1 MSTQNSRLQTV
12 LGFQPE
18 DLASNRAGYL
28 GPQQRA
34 KIETTKLQTLFGGA
48 FFGVVL
54 IIFFILVARDGFTG
68 WPIFGM
74 CFGTMLLMLIGAVWM
89 QITWLNSDLAAG
101 TVECVTGPVA
111 RTIRVHQARR
121 NGSSYQ
127 STTSRHY
134 YVQVG
139 EKNFKVLPQV
149 YKVFEDGQ
157 IYEVFYL
164 SKSNTI
170 VGAEKSA
177 SITPRTELSLNM

>member
-1 MSTQNSRLQTV
+1 MSTQNYQLQHM

-18 DLASNRAGYL
+18 DLEANRAGHL

-34 KIETTKLQTLFGGA
+34 KIETTKLQTLLGGA
-48 FFGVVL
+48 IFGAVL
-54 IIFFILVARDGFTG
+54 VIFCILVARDGFTG

-74 CFGTMLLMLIGAVWM
+74 CFGTMLLMLIGAVWL

-111 RTIRVHQARR
+111 RTIRVHRAART
-121 NGSSYQ
+121 GSSYH

-139 EKNFKVLPQV
+139 ETNFKVLPQV

-157 IYEVFYL
+157 FYEVFFL

-170 VGAEKSA
+170 VGAERLDP
-177 SITPRTELSLNM
+177 ITTEAELPLKI

>member
-1 MSTQNSRLQTV
+1 MQNYKLQHV

-18 DLASNRAGYL
+18 DLEANRAGHL

-34 KIETTKLQTLFGGA
+34 KIETTKLQTLLGGA
-48 FFGVVL
+48 FFGAIL

-74 CFGTMLLMLIGAVWM
+74 CFGTMMLILIGAVWL

-101 TVECVTGPVA
+101 TVECITGPVA
-111 RTIRVHQARR
+111 RTIRVHRARR
-121 NGSSYQ
+121 TGSSYQ

-139 EKNFKVLPQV
+139 EKDFRVLPQV

-157 IYEVFYL
+157 TYEVFYV

-170 VGAEKSA
+170 VGAEKLD
-177 SITPRTELSLNM
+177 SITPEAEVSLNM